1 MTAWTKPFTPT
12 LMGSGRCYAVILF
25 LLPGFG
31 SLLKQHK
38 AGPSDYLQ
46 SDASGVKYGRVFTLN
61 SPAAPAEK
69 SMIA

>member
-12 LMGSGRCYAVILF
+12 LMGSGRCYAVIL